1 MVNEV
6 VDGVVYK
13 VDNEVVDKVVNRV
26 VREVFN

>member
-13 VDNEVVDKVVNRV
+13 VDNEVVDKVVNGV
-26 VREVFN
+26 VRKVFD

>member
-1 MVNEV
+1 VVDEV

-13 VDNEVVDKVVNRV
+13 VDNEVVDKVVNGV

>member
-1 MVNEV
+1 MVDEV

-13 VDNEVVDKVVNRV
+13 VDNEVVDKVVNGV